1 MSTARSP
8 SHFTTRDYATWSGDW
23 ELHAGEAVA
32 MTPSPFGRHGELVSR
47 MAAILWNA
55 IDKAGCHATVLA
67 EVDWIVSPDAAVRP
81 DLSVVCGPA
90 PEGHLTEPPAM
101 IVEILSAATRDRDLS
116 FKRSLYAA
124 HGVARYLTLDA
135 DVPDRP
141 AATLRHHATPAS
153 PSPSTTAF
161 NAPQTPTAP
170 TTIKLCP
177 ACTITMDF
185 DCLEPHRPSKAKP
198 T

>member
-8 SHFTTRDYATWSGDW
+8 SHFTARDYATWSGDW

-32 MTPSPFGRHGELVSR
+32 MTPSPFGRHGELLSR

-67 EVDWIVSPDAAVRP
+67 DVGWIVSPDTVVRP

-90 PEGHLTEPPAM
+90 PDGHLTEPPAM
-101 IVEILSAATRDRDLS
+101 IVEILSVATRDRDLS
-116 FKRSLYAA
+116 FKQSLYAA
-124 HGVARYLTLDA
+124 YGVAWYLTLDP
-135 DVPDRP
+135 DVQGRP
-141 AATLRHHATPAS
+141 VATLRHHAAPAS
-153 PSPSTTAF
+153 PSPSTTVF
-161 NAPQTPTAP
+161 NAPQTPTAS

-185 DCLEPHRPSKAKP
+185 DRLAPRHH
-198 T
+198 TF